1 MHSFFQ
7 YAALKRYA
15 FVCDNLGH
23 QPITDDR
30 TFVSQSQRSA
40 ERHNRD
46 AAAELSA
53 DAFRAVCDIQRDR
66 RNLTPAFPLYYF
78 TKPRDSLRL
87 TIIRV

>member
-53 DAFRAVCDIQRDR
+53 DALEQCVISNETAATSHLLFRYITSPNRGI
-66 RNLTPAFPLYYF
+66 P
-78 TKPRDSLRL
+78 
-87 TIIRV
+87 